1 MTSDATPDEADAQ
14 LSALIDYESVRDSAR
29 RDGEALA
36 AFITAFSEATGIS
49 SEEALCSLAHHY
61 LDKVFADATP
71 SSYTRSDTAQVE
83 ETES

>member
-1 MTSDATPDEADAQ
+1 MTSDATPDEVDAQ
-14 LSALIDYESVRDSAR
+14 LGALIYYESVRDSAR

-36 AFITAFSEATGIS
+36 AFINAYSEATSIS
-49 SEEALCSLAHHY
+49 NDEELCSLAHHY

-71 SSYTRSDTAQVE
+71 SSYSRSDTAQVE